1 MTDLIKSLQTNVSVL
16 QRGLDAEKDYL
27 ECVER
32 IQGRFPDLQIF
43 PRRRGRGKLW
53 ADSALPF
60 CTAFDTHYTCG
71 CCVDAGY
78 CVTPFVEVEG
88 QRVYGWLP
96 NKEMGEGNY
105 ESFLLYKDWEQRL
118 PDKVPK
124 DLRKKIEEHLKGKA
138 DDANSIRTEEEDEL
152 SNMD

>member
-1 MTDLIKSLQTNVSVL
+1 M
-16 QRGLDAEKDYL
+16 
-27 ECVER
+27 
-32 IQGRFPDLQIF
+32 
-43 PRRRGRGKLW
+43 
-53 ADSALPF
+53 
-60 CTAFDTHYTCG
+60 
-71 CCVDAGY
+71 
-78 CVTPFVEVEG
+78 
-88 QRVYGWLP
+88 YGWLP